1 MFQQEFMS
9 LGILFDDDTAAYF
22 EKNSSIWNCSIWA
35 SWAKSLL
42 LTAVMNYIQ
51 QSKKESCIT

>member
-22 EKNSSIWNCSIWA
+22 EKNSSIWA

-42 LTAVMNYIQ
+42 LTAVMSYIQ
-51 QSKKESCIT
+51 QSKKESCVT